1 MTIELR
7 VPQHAVPDLQ
17 PPIVPQTLSHLRNY
31 QVGWGAVPPP
41 TPSAAGLQEHL
52 ITLSIDYKLQEH
64 VSEHGELHPL
74 QGIPPHGH
82 LKLLETPSLARST
95 VLMIYLGVLGGNFL
109 TFTIIVMDTHLHS
122 PEYFCKG
129 NLSLVDFGYISVT
142 VPSSIVNSLKG
153 SKLISL
159 TACAA
164 QNLLFIFFGSTEIF
178 FLMVM
183 SYDRHVAILHPLH
196 SGVTMTPHL
205 CTQLA
210 GVSWASGLVYSAV
223 HTGTMFRLPFPE
235 SNVIHQYICDVPQIM
250 DLSSS
255 DIQFSES
262 VALAVRKQRKL
273 LLLLQSAS
281 PVFPVRTSLL
291 VQPLILISF
300 CSFTVTLDFTEIFKK
315 QKHIGEP
322 GNLPQKELENTSTSD
337 YSSSL
342 SDYENSE
349 TTELPEDVPRV
360 GALEMTP
367 PQVWEER
374 EASSS
379 STSSSSP
386 SSSSTSSSSPS
397 SSASS
402 STSSAVPACL
412 SEKRCDW
419 WGGLEVLEP
428 ASKKTKLV
436 QCVFSHAAQ
445 KTSGAFLTPK
455 CQNAFLRR
463 PSYVSPPKRLS
474 DMECISDN
482 NALQGREKAGSAGEP
497 PAPEEDSRAKT
508 PKGLGTLDS
517 GFRCLG
523 CYQVF
528 RSLEVLQE
536 HVENAARE
544 RFTCH
549 VFNRA
554 FAQMLSKHKKR
565 ARELGGENQDENIYL
580 PDRKRSRSKT
590 SSCM

>member
-1 MTIELR
+1 MSVSQSSRNRVYRLGIWKMKVWVLR
-7 VPQHAVPDLQ
+7 
-17 PPIVPQTLSHLRNY
+17 
-31 QVGWGAVPPP
+31 
-41 TPSAAGLQEHL
+41 E
-52 ITLSIDYKLQEH
+52 
-64 VSEHGELHPL
+64 
-74 QGIPPHGH
+74 
-82 LKLLETPSLARST
+82 
-95 VLMIYLGVLGGNFL
+95 M
-109 TFTIIVMDTHLHS
+109 MDPVDPNTTHLA
-122 PEYFCKG
+122 P
-129 NLSLVDFGYISVT
+129 L
-142 VPSSIVNSLKG
+142 
-153 SKLISL
+153 L
-159 TACAA
+159 T
-164 QNLLFIFFGSTEIF
+164 
-178 FLMVM
+178 
-183 SYDRHVAILHPLH
+183 
-196 SGVTMTPHL
+196 
-205 CTQLA
+205 
-210 GVSWASGLVYSAV
+210 
-223 HTGTMFRLPFPE
+223 
-235 SNVIHQYICDVPQIM
+235 
-250 DLSSS
+250 
-255 DIQFSES
+255 
-262 VALAVRKQRKL
+262 
-273 LLLLQSAS
+273 
-281 PVFPVRTSLL
+281 
-291 VQPLILISF
+291 QPLVL
-300 CSFTVTLDFTEIFKK
+300 LKIFKK

-322 GNLPQKELENTSTSD
+322 CNLPQKELENTSTSD

-379 STSSSSP
+379 FTSSSSP
-386 SSSSTSSSSPS
+386 SSSS
-397 SSASS
+397 
-402 STSSAVPACL
+402 STSSAVP
-412 SEKRCDW
+412 RCDW